1 MLPMAMLEAMWA
13 ELPILAT
20 TAGGIPEAITDGVH
34 GWLVTP
40 KDPDALA
47 QALVEII
54 DSPDERAR
62 RAHSAHQRVQ
72 ESFTVQP
79 QVAKIEAILRQVAQA
94 RR

>member
-1 MLPMAMLEAMWA
+1 M
-13 ELPILAT
+13 AT

-54 DSPDERAR
+54 DRPDERAR
-62 RAHSAHQRVQ
+62 RAQNAYQRVQ

-79 QVAKIEAILRQVAQA
+79 QVAKIEAILRQVVQT